1 MKHAYL
7 IQAHNNKNQLLKL
20 IHSLDYELND
30 IYIHIDAKSD
40 LIQFVNEF
48 KCNKAKLY
56 VVNSIKQHW
65 GGFSQIH
72 AEMILLESAFKN
84 GPYLRYHLISG
95 SDIPLKNQI
104 WIHEYF
110 DMHPQTEYIHFD
122 ISQDYDDFNRRMGQY
137 HFLID
142 CIDRKYPF
150 LYKLDI
156 LLARIQKVLGINRI
170 KKVNIDIKKGA
181 NWFSITNECAK
192 LVIEKK
198 GWIYRTFRY
207 TKCCDEIFL
216 QTIVYNSKLYN
227 NVYIKEPDIKYGNM
241 RLTDWNRGNPYVF
254 RNEDYEELVQSKYIF
269 ARKFDEK
276 IDEKIIDRLYEHIEN
291 NTEGEK

>member
-1 MKHAYL
+1 M
-7 IQAHNNKNQLLKL
+7 
-20 IHSLDYELND
+20 
-30 IYIHIDAKSD
+30 
-40 LIQFVNEF
+40 
-48 KCNKAKLY
+48 
-56 VVNSIKQHW
+56 
-65 GGFSQIH
+65 
-72 AEMILLESAFKN
+72 
-84 GPYLRYHLISG
+84 
-95 SDIPLKNQI
+95 
-104 WIHEYF
+104 
-110 DMHPQTEYIHFD
+110 
-122 ISQDYDDFNRRMGQY
+122 
-137 HFLID
+137 ID

>member
-95 SDIPLKNQI
+95 SDIPLK
-104 WIHEYF
+104 
-110 DMHPQTEYIHFD
+110 
-122 ISQDYDDFNRRMGQY
+122 
-137 HFLID
+137 
-142 CIDRKYPF
+142 
-150 LYKLDI
+150 
-156 LLARIQKVLGINRI
+156 
-170 KKVNIDIKKGA
+170 
-181 NWFSITNECAK
+181 
-192 LVIEKK
+192 
-198 GWIYRTFRY
+198 
-207 TKCCDEIFL
+207 
-216 QTIVYNSKLYN
+216 
-227 NVYIKEPDIKYGNM
+227 IKYGFMSILICIHRQNI
-241 RLTDWNRGNPYVF
+241 
-254 RNEDYEELVQSKYIF
+254 YI
-269 ARKFDEK
+269 
-276 IDEKIIDRLYEHIEN
+276 
-291 NTEGEK
+291 